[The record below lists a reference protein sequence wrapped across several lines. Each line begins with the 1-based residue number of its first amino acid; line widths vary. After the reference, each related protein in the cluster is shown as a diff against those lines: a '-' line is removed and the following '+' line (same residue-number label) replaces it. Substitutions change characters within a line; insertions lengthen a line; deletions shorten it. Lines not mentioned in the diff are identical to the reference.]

1 MQKVLFIEAG
11 GYFLK
16 GLEGDLESAGASVF
30 FASGIQN
37 GLKIIPEIR
46 PQLVVIG
53 VSSDTPIFDFLKSFK
68 EDIHAGMLV
77 LLNEGDMTSVNE
89 DAHVKAHVD
98 LVLAYPLTS
107 EALQAELLSLLQQ
120 DSYFHAG
127 ELSDQSLATVLEEI
141 RDFVILTDEHLK
153 QVFYMNEEA
162 RKELGLLPGTLDGKV
177 DTPGQ
182 AGPRGMKD
190 LYPPEVYQS
199 LLTSI
204 KEALKTGRVWTG
216 ESQVSSK
223 NGEVIPVSQQ
233 VHLHGDSHKGFRFVS
248 LVIRDITELKKTQH
262 TLEQQEAFYRLITE
276 NTTDLIS
283 LFDNT
288 GKNVY
293 SSPSYEK
300 LLGFASW
307 ELEGEGI
314 YACIHHEDR
323 ARVRE
328 IVRSTLCEGREVVL
342 QYQMMNKRGAI
353 LYLEATT
360 GGIRNSEG
368 QFERLIFVSRDITSQ
383 MRQREERELM
393 ELHHLH
399 AQKMESIGQ
408 LAAGVAHEMNTPIQY
423 FGDNLRFIRDSFADL
438 VTVHRVFHSH
448 YLHLESEG
456 YDSNKIQELKTAWSD
471 ADADFLFDEIPKAI
485 EQSLHGVEN
494 LAHIVG
500 AMKEFS
506 HPGTE
511 DKIPVDFN
519 QMIENT
525 LTIARNEWKYL
536 ANVQLDLAS
545 VLPRVSCLPNEI
557 RQMLLNLVINAC
569 HAIEEKGINPSEKG
583 TIHISTSLVDG
594 DSQKVELRVRDSG
607 SGMPEEVKNR
617 IFEPFFTTKPV
628 GKGTGQGLAIVHNV
642 VIDKH
647 SGQLHVESTVNKG
660 TTFII
665 LLPVNPPQNKELE

>member
-16 GLEGDLESAGASVF
+16 GLERDLESAGASIF

-37 GLKIIPEIR
+37 GLKIVPEIR
-46 PQLVVIG
+46 PQLVIIG
-53 VSSDTPIFDFLKSFK
+53 VSSDTSVFNFLKTFK
-68 EDIHAGMLV
+68 EDMHTGMLI

-107 EALQAELLSLLQQ
+107 EALQAELFNLLQQ

-127 ELSDQSLATVLEEI
+127 ELSDKSLVTVLEET
-141 RDFVILTDEHLK
+141 RDFVILTDEHLE

-162 RKELGLLPGTLDGKV
+162 RKGLGLLLGSSDGKINV
-177 DTPGQ
+177 SSQ
-182 AGPRGMKD
+182 AGPRWMKD
-190 LYPPEVYQS
+190 LYPHEVYQS

-204 KEALKTGRVWTG
+204 KEALKDGRVWTG
-216 ESQVSSK
+216 ETLVSSK

-248 LVIRDITELKKTQH
+248 LVIRDIAELKRTQH
-262 TLEQQEAFYRLITE
+262 TLEQQEAFSRLITE

-283 LFDNT
+283 LFDSN

-293 SSPSYEK
+293 TSPSYEK

-314 YACIHHEDR
+314 YDCIHHEDR
-323 ARVRE
+323 SRVRE
-328 IVRSTLCEGREVVL
+328 IVKSTLREGREVVL
-342 QYQMMNKRGAI
+342 QYQIMNKRGAI
-353 LYLEATT
+353 LHLEAIT

-438 VTVHRVFHSH
+438 VMVLRVFHSH

-456 YDSNKIQELKTAWSD
+456 YDSNKIQALKTAWTD

-485 EQSLHGVEN
+485 EQSLQGVDN

-545 VLPRVSCLPNEI
+545 ALPRVSCLPDEI

-569 HAIEEKGINPSEKG
+569 HAIEEKGINPTEKG

-594 DSQKVELRVRDSG
+594 DFLDVELRVSDSG
-607 SGMPEEVKNR
+607 SGISEEVKNR

>member
-11 GYFLK
+11 DYILK
-16 GLEGDLESAGASVF
+16 GLERDLESAGASVF

-37 GLKIIPEIR
+37 GLKVILEIQ

-53 VSSDTPIFDFLKSFK
+53 VSSDTTIFDFLKSFK
-68 EDIHAGMLV
+68 ENIHDGIFV
-77 LLNEGDMTSVNE
+77 LLNAGDMTSVNH
-89 DAHVKAHVD
+89 DTHVKAHVD

-107 EALQAELLSLLQQ
+107 EALQTELLNLLQQ
-120 DSYFHAG
+120 DSYFHSG
-127 ELSDQSLATVLEEI
+127 EFLDKSLATVLEGT
-141 RDFVILTDEHLK
+141 RDFLILTDEHLK
-153 QVFYMNEEA
+153 QVFYMNEGA
-162 RKELGLLPGTLDGKV
+162 RKGLALLPGSSGGEINASCQV
-177 DTPGQ
+177 
-182 AGPRGMKD
+182 GPRWMKD
-190 LYPPEVYQS
+190 LYPHDVYQS
-199 LLTSI
+199 LLASI
-204 KEALKTGRVWTG
+204 KEFLKDGRVWTG
-216 ESQVSSK
+216 EAQVSGK
-223 NGEVIPVSQQ
+223 NGEIIPVSQQ
-233 VHLHGDSHKGFRFVS
+233 VHLHGDSHGGFRFVS
-248 LVIRDITELKKTQH
+248 FVIRDITELKRTQH

-283 LFDNT
+283 LFDSN

-300 LLGFASW
+300 LLGFAAW

-314 YACIHHEDR
+314 YDCIHHEDR
-323 ARVRE
+323 DRVRE
-328 IVRSTLCEGREVVL
+328 IVSSTLRAGREVVL
-342 QYQMMNKRGAI
+342 QYQMMKKCGAI
-353 LYLEATT
+353 LHFEATI
-360 GGIRNSEG
+360 GGTRNSEG
-368 QFERLIFVSRDITSQ
+368 QFERLIFVSRDISSQ
-383 MRQREERELM
+383 MRQREERKLM

-438 VTVHRVFHSH
+438 VMVLRVFHSH

-456 YDSNKIQELKTAWSD
+456 YDSNKTEALKTAWTD

-485 EQSLHGVEN
+485 EQSLHGVDN

-536 ANVQLDLAS
+536 ANIQLDLAPS
-545 VLPRVSCLPNEI
+545 LPRVSCLPDEI
-557 RQMLLNLVINAC
+557 RQMLLNLIINAC
-569 HAIEEKGINPSEKG
+569 HAIEEKRMDTEEKG
-583 TIHISTSLVDG
+583 VIHISTFLVDG
-594 DSQKVELRVRDSG
+594 DSLDVELRVSDSG
-607 SGMPEEVKNR
+607 SGIPEEVKNR

-665 LLPVNPPQNKELE
+665 LLPVNPPQNKALK

>member
-11 GYFLK
+11 GYCLK
-16 GLEGDLESAGASVF
+16 GMEGELESRGVSVF
-30 FASGIQN
+30 FASGIQD
-37 GLKIIPEIR
+37 GLNVIPEIQ
-46 PQLVVIG
+46 PQLIVIG
-53 VSSDTPIFDFLKSFK
+53 VSGDSAFHDLKSFK
-68 EDIHAGMLV
+68 EDSYSGIMV
-77 LLNEGDMTSVNE
+77 LLNAGDMNTVIL

-98 LVLAYPLTS
+98 LVLAYPIAS
-107 EALQAELLSLLQQ
+107 EVLQAELLSLLQP
-120 DSYFHAG
+120 DSYFHSG
-127 ELSDQSLATVLEEI
+127 ELSDKSLITVLEET
-141 RDFVILTDEHLK
+141 RDFVILTDEYLE
-153 QVFYMNEEA
+153 QVFYMNERA
-162 RKELGLLPGTLDGKV
+162 QKGLGFLAGSFRREGDV
-177 DTPGQ
+177 SAQ
-182 AGPRGMKD
+182 AGPGWMKD
-190 LYPPEVYQS
+190 LYPHDVYES
-199 LLTSI
+199 LQTSI
-204 KEALKTGRVWTG
+204 KESLKEGRVWTG
-216 ESQVSSK
+216 ETQVS
-223 NGEVIPVSQQ
+223 GESGSIIPVSQQ
-233 VHLHGDSHKGFRFVS
+233 VHLHDDSRRGFRFVS
-248 LVIRDITELKKTQH
+248 LVIRDITELKRTQY

-283 LFDNT
+283 LFDSN

-307 ELEGEGI
+307 ELADEGI
-314 YACIHHEDR
+314 YECIHHEDR
-323 ARVRE
+323 DRVRE
-328 IVRSTLCEGREVVL
+328 IVMSTLRAGREVVL
-342 QYQMMNKRGAI
+342 QYQMMNKSGAI
-353 LYLEATT
+353 LHLEATT
-360 GGIRNSEG
+360 GGIRNSKG

-383 MRQREERELM
+383 LRQREERKLM

-423 FGDNLRFIRDSFADL
+423 FGDNLRFIRDSFSDL
-438 VTVHRVFHSH
+438 VLVLRAFHSH

-456 YDSNKIQELKTAWSD
+456 YDSNKLNTLKTVWTD

-485 EQSLHGVEN
+485 EQSLHGVDN

-525 LTIARNEWKYL
+525 LTIARNEWKYI
-536 ANVQLDLAS
+536 ANIELDLAS
-545 VLPRVSCLPNEI
+545 VLPRVSCLPDEI
-557 RQMLLNLVINAC
+557 RQMLLNLIINAC
-569 HAIEEKGINPSEKG
+569 HAIEEKGMKAEEKG
-583 TIHISTSLVDG
+583 VIHISTSLVER
-594 DSQKVELRVRDSG
+594 DSRFVELRIRDSG
-607 SGMPEEVKNR
+607 SGIPEDVKNR

-628 GKGTGQGLAIVHNV
+628 GKGTGQGLAVVHNV

-647 SGQLHVESTVNKG
+647 SGQLHVDSTVNEG

-665 LLPVNPPQNKELE
+665 LLPVNPPQNKEL